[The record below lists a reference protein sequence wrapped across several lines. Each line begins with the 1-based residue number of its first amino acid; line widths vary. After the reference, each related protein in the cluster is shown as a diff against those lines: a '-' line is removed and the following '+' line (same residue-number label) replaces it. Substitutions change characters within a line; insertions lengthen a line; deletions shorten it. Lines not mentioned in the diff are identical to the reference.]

1 MLKLYKTF
9 IEETLFLQIGVYK
22 SISEKTAR
30 IWLWKLGLVPQ
41 SWWKGIYLDG
51 YERPDVVEYQNKFL
65 EKMECFERLIP
76 IFEGDNMDQKN
87 PTLSK
92 EEKLHILVTYD
103 ESFFYVN
110 DDHPIIWAPL
120 GE

>member
-1 MLKLYKTF
+1 
-9 IEETLFLQIGVYK
+9 
-22 SISEKTAR
+22 
-30 IWLWKLGLVPQ
+30 
-41 SWWKGIYLDG
+41 
-51 YERPDVVEYQNKFL
+51 
-65 EKMECFERLIP
+65 MECFERLMP